1 MIRNDLEAVRGDGSI
16 TVSWNALCF
25 ERLKKGSVN
34 LEPKAVGK
42 FCLPPD
48 YFECVRFR
56 SLLMR

>member
-1 MIRNDLEAVRGDGSI
+1 MIRNDLEAVREDGSI

-42 FCLPPD
+42 FCLPPITLNV
-48 YFECVRFR
+48 CVSARY
-56 SLLMR
+56 